1 MTNLLKIIQIAQNHS
16 QLYARAAMEE
26 QLVGNRAIVS
36 AIKGLIN
43 LLLIHMFYA
52 GLVAQTEIP
61 NI

>member
-16 QLYARAAMEE
+16 QVYARAAMQE
-26 QLVGNRAIVS
+26 QLVGKGAIVS
-36 AIKGLIN
+36 AMKGLIN

-52 GLVAQTEIP
+52 GLVAQVEIR